1 MNITIYTDASH
12 CHHSLVGGWA
22 FWYKYDGN
30 RGKVVSGAER
40 GVADN
45 NDAEMMA
52 AKKSLEHVSAE
63 VRGKFKEVR
72 IVLVTDSQYV
82 CERLSELLSFG
93 AWVGVVVEVRH
104 IKGHTRVTDRR
115 GWINRLVDIESRRE
129 MRQLR
134 DGSELVRE
142 GHFTE
147 ICYQLV
153 RGIVPEDIMT
163 TVNRRQLM
171 VFEKLVYSGTWGNA
185 DESLIVMWLDK
196 TRGRLI

>member
-1 MNITIYTDASH
+1 VNITIYTDASH
-12 CHHSLVGGWA
+12 CHHSHVAGWA
-22 FWYKYDGN
+22 FWYKYDGA

-52 AKKSLEHVSAE
+52 AKKAMELVYAE
-63 VRGKFKEVR
+63 VCGKYDELRF
-72 IVLVTDSQYV
+72 VLVTDSQFV
-82 CERLSELLSFG
+82 VDRAEELMIG
-93 AWVGVVVEVRH
+93 GVVLDVRK
-104 IKGHTRVTDRR
+104 IKGHTRCVDRR
-115 GWINRLVDIESRRE
+115 GWINRLVDLECRRE

-134 DGSELVRE
+134 DGSEIVRE

-171 VFEKLVYSGTWGNA
+171 VFEKLVSGMWVDNSDSDIGR
-185 DESLIVMWLDK
+185 WLDK
-196 TRGRLI
+196 VRERLI